1 MTYLL
6 KKFKKIIIKQIQLF
20 IVNIFVINS
29 YLFLIKIA
37 NSNKTCN

>member
-6 KKFKKIIIKQIQLF
+6 KKKNIIKQIQLF

-29 YLFLIKIA
+29 YLFLINTA

>member
-29 YLFLIKIA
+29 YLFLINIA
-37 NSNKTCN
+37 NSNKTYN